1 MEEISASIDNP
12 ARSKR
17 KKATVILSK
26 RSRIS
31 FPMIRERMV
40 AKSGTDFTLRKT
52 GRMLNVPADLY
63 NSKFRG
69 GAAEMGL

>member
-1 MEEISASIDNP
+1 
-12 ARSKR
+12 
-17 KKATVILSK
+17 
-26 RSRIS
+26 
-31 FPMIRERMV
+31 MIRERMV